1 MIGTLAQIA
10 FSLGCGFAQ
19 GDRASFSF
27 CQFLPFTLNHRR
39 SFTCCPPWLP
49 RHWRCSHHTVCS
61 SVFSLLCF
69 PNATSSSTLLQL
81 GMLAH
86 SFPPSKARSMAFA
99 TFAAGAPVGG
109 AVGMIIGGVLT
120 QLTACVITA
129 RFYGRLFLTS
139 SCSTSWRSVFYLAAG
154 ASTAI
159 LLSGMA
165 SFDADKPSTETVK
178 RVDWIGALFITTGLV
193 LIVFVLGQGALA
205 TNGWKTPC
213 EIPPVSYV
221 SSAHHHQISSHFLSS
236 ALSWL
241 SYSCFGRITW
251 NGLLKIHQELLPCG
265 HRHH

>member
-129 RFYGRLFLTS
+129 RFYGSTIFNIFLQY
-139 SCSTSWRSVFYLAAG
+139 V
-154 ASTAI
+154 
-159 LLSGMA
+159 MA
-165 SFDADKPSTETVK
+165 L
-178 RVDWIGALFITTGLV
+178 R
-193 LIVFVLGQGALA
+193 
-205 TNGWKTPC
+205 
-213 EIPPVSYV
+213 
-221 SSAHHHQISSHFLSS
+221 FL
-236 ALSWL
+236 
-241 SYSCFGRITW
+241 FGRRSIYCNTFIW
-251 NGLLKIHQELLPCG
+251 DGFFRRRQTVN
-265 HRHH
+265 